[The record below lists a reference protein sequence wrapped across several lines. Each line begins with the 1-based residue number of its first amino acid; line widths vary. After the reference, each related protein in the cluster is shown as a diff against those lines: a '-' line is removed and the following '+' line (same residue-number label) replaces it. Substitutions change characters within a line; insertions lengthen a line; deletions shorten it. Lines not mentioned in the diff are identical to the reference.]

1 MHKCS
6 ATSGVCL
13 LLLIENL
20 SSFLVANGQSP
31 TGMELREIHQFR
43 ELNIGSDHLYKK
55 IQNCK
60 DKNHKLKYF

>member
-13 LLLIENL
+13 LLLIKNL

-31 TGMELREIHQFR
+31 TGMELREIHQFC

-55 IQNCK
+55 YKTAKIKITN
-60 DKNHKLKYF
+60 